1 MMLTLV
7 WVTLRPVP
15 TLGIVYLWP
24 LSPLTGTLVGDEA
37 RGYLEGKVLVCE
49 ESADEFSYL
58 GIVFCFP
65 IYGPSRRSDLG
76 EHRQSHNMPRWA
88 EGTVYRL

>member
-37 RGYLEGKVLVCE
+37 RGYLEGNVLVCE
-49 ESADEFSYL
+49 ESADEFQLPWHCVLFAHL
-58 GIVFCFP
+58 GAF
-65 IYGPSRRSDLG
+65 LALL
-76 EHRQSHNMPRWA
+76 NA
-88 EGTVYRL
+88 